1 MVNIAIFCSTA
12 VGIVVSIVEVKGL
25 SYSYSTSEAQAL
37 KDVNLTIERGSFVTL
52 TGPSGCGKTTLCRCI
67 NGLIPHFYGGE
78 IKGDILVSGMSV
90 RDNEISE
97 LAKHVGFVFQNPENQ
112 LFALSVEKDIAFGLE
127 NLALPREEIRRRVEW
142 AMEMTGIEDIRER
155 APYELS
161 GGQQQRV
168 AIAGVLA
175 MKPEVMILDE
185 PTSFLDPM
193 AATKLFQVINKLN
206 KELNLT
212 IILVEHRLDLL
223 CQYTDRVIVMDEGEV
238 RLDGTPRNVFS
249 SEEAKL
255 LGIGIPKVIRL
266 YNELK
271 KHGIDLR
278 RPPISVEDFAQSLR
292 GVLKK

>member
-1 MVNIAIFCSTA
+1 MN
-12 VGIVVSIVEVKGL
+12 IVEIKDL
-25 SYSYSTSEAQAL
+25 SYSYSASEAQTL
-37 KDVNLTIERGSFVTL
+37 KNVNLTIERGSFVTL

-78 IKGDILVSGMSV
+78 MKGEILVSGMSV
-90 RDNEISE
+90 RDHEIRE

-112 LFALSVEKDIAFGLE
+112 LFALSIEKDIAFGLE
-127 NLALPREEIRRRVEW
+127 NLALPREELRKRVEW
-142 AMEMTGIEDIRER
+142 AIEMTGIKDLRER

-168 AIAGVLA
+168 AIACVLA
-175 MKPEVMILDE
+175 MKPEVMVLDE

-193 AATKLFQVINKLN
+193 VATRLFQLISQLN

-223 CQYTDRVIVMDEGEV
+223 CQYTDRVIVMDDGEV
-238 RLDGTPRNVFS
+238 RLDGTPRDVFS

-266 YNELK
+266 YKELK
-271 KHGIDLR
+271 KHGVDLR
-278 RPPISVEDFAQSLR
+278 HPPISIEDFVQSLR
-292 GVLKK
+292 EVLKK

>member
-1 MVNIAIFCSTA
+1 V
-12 VGIVVSIVEVKGL
+12 VEVKAL
-25 SYSYSTSEAQAL
+25 SYSYSASEVQAL
-37 KDVNLTIERGSFVTL
+37 KGVNLRIEKGSFVTL

-67 NGLIPHFYGGE
+67 NGLIPHFYGGKIEGE
-78 IKGDILVSGMSV
+78 IVVSGMRV
-90 RDNEISE
+90 QDHEISE

-127 NLALPREEIRRRVEW
+127 NLALPRKEIQRRVNW
-142 AMEMTGIEDIRER
+142 AMEVTGVEDLKEK

-168 AIAGVLA
+168 AIACVLA
-175 MKPEVMILDE
+175 MKPKVMILDE

-193 AATKLFQVINKLN
+193 AATRLFQVISKLN
-206 KELNLT
+206 KRLNLT

-223 CQYTDRVIVMDEGEV
+223 CQYTDRVVVMDEGEV
-238 RLDGTPRNVFS
+238 RLDGTPRDVFS

-266 YNELK
+266 HKELK
-271 KHGIDLR
+271 KSGIDIG
-278 RPPISVEDFAQSLR
+278 RPPTSTEDFNQSLR
-292 GVLKK
+292 EFLTR